1 MMSLIRYAPAL
12 VAGSAISGFG
22 FAVGRDVYRQT
33 KKYWPVMVILAC
45 LVGVYYAGV
54 WLFRNYRT
62 AAGTIFK
69 KLGALIVLV
78 TSCVIIYATTRVA
91 IGFVSPEIALMDI
104 EGLRADPAAQSIVRW
119 VTIAQVTLFLLGAIV
134 GIRHRQRRRLAWE
147 AEEHNTAFLNDQG
160 LEVVGGEDDDGLR
173 LRDHAQGVGY
183 RLMDNLTVAGELEF
197 MALGRRNKRG
207 YMHYDET
214 GKYIAW
220 SGLSEIR

>member
-1 MMSLIRYAPAL
+1 MSLIRYAPAL

-22 FAVGRDVYRQT
+22 FAIGRDVYRQT

-78 TSCVIIYATTRVA
+78 TSCIIIYATARVA
-91 IGFVSPEIALMDI
+91 IGLVSPEIALMDMN
-104 EGLRADPAAQSIVRW
+104 GLRADPAAQSIVRW
-119 VTIAQVTLFLLGAIV
+119 VTIAQITLFLLGALV
-134 GIRHRQRRRLAWE
+134 GMRHRGRRRLAWE
-147 AEEHNTAFLNDQG
+147 AETHNEAFLSEQG

-214 GKYIAW
+214 GKYTAW